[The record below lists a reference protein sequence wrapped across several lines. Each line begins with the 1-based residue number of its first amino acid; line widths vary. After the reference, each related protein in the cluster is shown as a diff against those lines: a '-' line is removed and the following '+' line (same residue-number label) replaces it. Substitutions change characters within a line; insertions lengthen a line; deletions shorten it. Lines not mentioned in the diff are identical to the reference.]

1 MRNLTQQ
8 INQVETTTT
17 SKFPEALK
25 NLMDDVL
32 KRARKQGAT
41 DAAVSVNH
49 DQGFGVDV
57 RMGAVETIAFS
68 EEKGVS
74 VAVYIDQQKGSATS
88 SDTSPAAL
96 DAMINAAYEIAKVS
110 AKDPCFGLPDS
121 ELIQSNYPEL
131 DLLHPWTITP
141 EEASKLAQTCESHAR
156 DLDKRI
162 HNSDG
167 VNFSTYTFCNGY
179 ANTRDFS
186 GVVESS
192 RHGMSCSLLA
202 QEDDGAMQRDY
213 AYTTARHP
221 DGLMPINELAALAV
235 KRTTERL
242 SPKQI
247 KTQKTPVL
255 FSSRVSSSLLSSFI
269 QAISGASLYRK
280 NSFLLDSVG
289 QAIFPDNISI
299 YEAPHLLGALGST
312 PFDGEG
318 IITRDNRLIESGI
331 LQQYVLSSYSAR
343 KLGLKTTANCGG
355 VSNLTIDPT
364 AGDLPELLK
373 KMDRGLLVTELM
385 GQGVNGITGDYSR
398 GASGFWVENG
408 KIQYPVDEIT
418 IAGNLKDMFLN
429 ILAVGSDI
437 NPSTATRCGSIL
449 VEEMTVAGG

>member
-1 MRNLTQQ
+1 MRNLTPQ
-8 INQVETTTT
+8 INQVQTKRKE
-17 SKFPEALK
+17 SLN

-32 KRARKQGAT
+32 KRAHNKGAT
-41 DAAVSVNH
+41 DAVVSVNH

-57 RMGAVETIAFS
+57 RMGAVETVAFS

-74 VAVYIDQQKGSATS
+74 VAIYIGQKKGSATS

-96 DAMINAAYEIAKVS
+96 DAMVNAAYEIAKVS
-110 AKDPCFGLPDS
+110 AEDPCSGLPDA
-121 ELIQSNYPEL
+121 ELISVDYPEL

-141 EEASKLAQTCESHAR
+141 EDAGRLAQTCESYAR
-156 DLDKRI
+156 DLDRRI

-167 VNFSTYTFCNGY
+167 VNFSTYNFCNGF
-179 ANTRDFS
+179 ANSRGFS
-186 GVVESS
+186 GIVESS

-202 QEDDGAMQRDY
+202 QEGAKNDGAMQRDY

-221 DGLMPINELAALAV
+221 DGLMSIDELAALAV
-235 KRTTERL
+235 KRTTDRL
-242 SPKQI
+242 SPRKI
-247 KTQKTPVL
+247 KTQKTPVI
-255 FSSRVSSSLLSSFI
+255 FSSRVSSSLLSSLI

-289 QAIFPDNISI
+289 QTIFPDNINI

-318 IITRDNRLIESGI
+318 IITRSNRLVEAGI

-355 VSNLTIDPT
+355 VANLTIDPT
-364 AGDLPELLK
+364 AGDLTELLK
-373 KMDRGLLVTELM
+373 TMDRGLLVTELM

-398 GASGFWVENG
+398 GASGFWVEHG
-408 KIQYPVDEIT
+408 QIQYPVDEIT

-429 ILAVGSDI
+429 ILAVGTDI

-449 VEEMTVAGG
+449 IEEMTVAGG

>member
-1 MRNLTQQ
+1 MRNLTPQ
-8 INQVETTTT
+8 INQVETKAIST
-17 SKFPEALK
+17 SSEALS
-25 NLMDDVL
+25 NLMEDVL
-32 KRARKQGAT
+32 KRARKKGAT

-57 RMGAVETIAFS
+57 RMNMVETVAFS

-74 VAVYIDQQKGSATS
+74 VAVYIGQQKGSATS

-96 DAMINAAYEIAKVS
+96 DAMVNAAYEIAKVS

-121 ELIQSNYPEL
+121 DLIQLDYPEL
-131 DLLHPWTITP
+131 DLLHPWSITP
-141 EEASKLAQTCESHAR
+141 EEAAKLAQTCESHAR

-167 VNFSTYTFCNGY
+167 VNFSSYTFCNGY
-179 ANTRDFS
+179 GNTRGFS

-202 QEDDGAMQRDY
+202 QEGDGTMQRDY

-221 DGLMPINELAALAV
+221 DGLMSIDELAALAV
-235 KRTTERL
+235 RRTTERL
-242 SPKQI
+242 SPQQI

-255 FSSRVSSSLLSSFI
+255 FSSRVSSSLLSSLI
-269 QAISGASLYRK
+269 QAISGTSLYRK

-289 QAIFPDNISI
+289 KTIFPDNITI
-299 YEAPHLLGALGST
+299 YENPHKLGALGST

-318 IITRDNRLIESGI
+318 IVTRNNRLVENGI
-331 LQQYVLSSYSAR
+331 LQQYVLNSYSAR

-355 VSNLTIDPT
+355 VSNLTVDPT

-373 KMDRGLLVTELM
+373 TMDRGLLVTELM
-385 GQGVNGITGDYSR
+385 GQGVNGITGSYSR

-429 ILAVGSDI
+429 ILAVGTDI